1 MAGRDLRPIAVGCTY
16 RRLVAKVCLRPFI
29 PRLRELFLP
38 SQVGVGTPLECDAAV
53 QGTCYFMDQPHNEK
67 VILKLDVK
75 NAFNS
80 IRRDTVLQEAQ
91 KHLPEI
97 YPFIWDCYSS
107 KTSLF
112 HGNFSLDLATGVQ
125 QGDPLGPALFALVI
139 HEVTST
145 IKADL
150 NIWYLD
156 DGCIGG
162 EPQTVLTTASM
173 IRDGL
178 SAIGLEIN
186 NSNCE
191 LLLINHT
198 DINMSQTSKL
208 FQDQFPSLS
217 IPDPIHC

>member
-1 MAGRDLRPIAVGCTY
+1 M
-16 RRLVAKVCLRPFI
+16 
-29 PRLRELFLP
+29 
-38 SQVGVGTPLECDAAV
+38 
-53 QGTCYFMDQPHNEK
+53 
-67 VILKLDVK
+67 
-75 NAFNS
+75 
-80 IRRDTVLQEAQ
+80 
-91 KHLPEI
+91 
-97 YPFIWDCYSS
+97 
-107 KTSLF
+107 
-112 HGNFSLDLATGVQ
+112 Q